1 MKALK
6 LWSLTLEAKSSDDR
20 SMECHLIK
28 FDIISQILLKFLG
41 GGGNKYANQSM
52 VNVTSL

>member
-41 GGGNKYANQSM
+41 GGNKYANQSM